1 MSQKAKYILAGVLG
15 LVGIAG
21 AFFFIQYQ
29 KLMDYTIKPKRVK
42 VKKVSLSNI
51 SMDVFLNFTNKSTLN
66 FDIIEQE
73 YKVYL
78 NGKFVSRVVN
88 YSKNSI
94 KAKSTS
100 LIGVNVQF
108 DPSKV
113 LKVVGSNLTD
123 LLFNKDKI
131 MIRIDMN
138 LKVSLYGIKVSIPYT
153 TQDTLKNWMSEETK

>member
-153 TQDTLKNWMSEETK
+153 TQDTLKNWTSEETK